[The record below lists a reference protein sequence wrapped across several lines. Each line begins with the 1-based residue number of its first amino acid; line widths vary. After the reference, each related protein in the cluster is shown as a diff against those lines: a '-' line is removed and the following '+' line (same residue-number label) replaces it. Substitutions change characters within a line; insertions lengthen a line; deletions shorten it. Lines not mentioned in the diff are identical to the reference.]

1 MTIAYDTARVRAD
14 FPILSRVHHADV
26 PLVYLDNAATSQKPQ
41 AVLDAV
47 DHFYRHDNA
56 NVHRGLHLLSEAATE
71 AYESARR
78 KVAGFINARSW
89 REIVFTRGTTESIN
103 LVAQAWARTHL
114 RPGDIILSTVMEH
127 HANIVPWQMVT
138 AATSAEVHYIPL
150 EPDGALD
157 LDAVKQALDAGR
169 VRLLTV
175 THASNVLGTVN
186 PIRKLAQ
193 MAHAAG
199 AFILVDGAQAV
210 AHQPVDVAAL
220 DVDFYAFSG
229 HKMCAPTGIGVLY
242 GRREIL
248 EAMPP
253 WMGGGDMIEQVT
265 LAGSTY
271 AAPPNRFEAGT
282 PPIAGAVGLGA
293 AVDYL
298 TGIGMEAVHARVSEL
313 TAYTLAWLAD
323 IPGVQVIGRAPHRAP
338 VVAFTV
344 KGLHAHDTAQMLD
357 LSGIAVRAGHH
368 CAMPLHTDLGL
379 PATVRASL
387 ALYTSRAEID
397 TFARALRDIAHVHA

>member
-1 MTIAYDTARVRAD
+1 MTTTYDTARVRAD

-47 DHFYRHDNA
+47 DRFYRHENA

-114 RPGDIILSTVMEH
+114 RPGDVILSTVMEH
-127 HANIVPWQMVT
+127 HANIVPWQMIA
-138 AATSAEVHYIPL
+138 AATSAEVRYVPL
-150 EPDGALD
+150 EPDGTLD
-157 LDAVKQALDAGR
+157 LDALKRSLDGGR

-186 PIRKLAQ
+186 PVRKLAQ

-271 AAPPNRFEAGT
+271 APPPNRFEAGT

-298 TGIGMEAVHARVSEL
+298 TDIGMEAIHARLSEL

-323 IPGVQVIGRAPHRAP
+323 IPGVQVVGRAPNRAP

-344 KGLHAHDTAQMLD
+344 KGLHAHDAAQMLD
-357 LSGIAVRAGHH
+357 LAGIAVRAGHH

>member
-1 MTIAYDTARVRAD
+1 MTTTYDTARVRAD

-47 DHFYRHDNA
+47 DHFYRHENA

-114 RPGDIILSTVMEH
+114 RPGDVILSTVMEH
-127 HANIVPWQMVT
+127 HANIVPWQMVA
-138 AATSAEVHYIPL
+138 AATSAEVRYVPL
-150 EPDGALD
+150 EPDGTLD
-157 LDAVKQALDAGR
+157 LDALKRSLDGGR

-186 PIRKLAQ
+186 PVRKLAQ

-271 AAPPNRFEAGT
+271 APPPNRFEAGT

-298 TGIGMEAVHARVSEL
+298 TDIGMEAIHARLSEL

-323 IPGVQVIGRAPHRAP
+323 IPGVQVVGRAPNRAP

-344 KGLHAHDTAQMLD
+344 KGLHAHDAAQMLD
-357 LSGIAVRAGHH
+357 LAGIAVRAGHH